1 MSEIERHRSFF
12 CANSPVFANAGTW
25 ALVWNIFW
33 STQIAKFL
41 RPPFQETMMKKH
53 VFPLLFLVL
62 IFSTSCNKTPDK
74 IISINPNELTAEDQ
88 VKIGEAFQL
97 ALENNPDDF
106 NTLDSLDFP
115 DANAYVSRLFYT
127 MLNTAQVQH
136 RQDFDWSVHILH
148 DDEVR
153 TAFFLPGGHF
163 YVYTGLLKFLDSE
176 SELLG
181 VIGHE
186 LYYVD
191 SDLLVDRIRQ
201 QFGGIMLGDIL
212 LENEVHELP
221 KYAAAMP
228 YLDFESEKVTEADSF
243 SVELICPFL
252 YEPSGLKK
260 ILEKAGLEDKKPLWL
275 QARPAK
281 LETRIEQLN
290 ELTTACGLPGVS
302 NEENYLKFK
311 LEYLP

>member
-1 MSEIERHRSFF
+1 
-12 CANSPVFANAGTW
+12 
-25 ALVWNIFW
+25 
-33 STQIAKFL
+33 
-41 RPPFQETMMKKH
+41 MKKH
-53 VFPLLFLVL
+53 VVKLLVL
-62 IFSTSCNKTPDK
+62 ALALSSSCSKTPDK

-115 DANAYVSRLFYT
+115 EANAYVSRLFYT

-148 DDEVR
+148 NDDVR

-191 SDLLVDRIRQ
+191 SDILVDRIRQ
-201 QFGGIMLGDIL
+201 QYGGIVLGDIL

-243 SVELICPFL
+243 SVDLICPFL
-252 YEPSGLKK
+252 YEPSGLRK

-281 LETRIEQLN
+281 LETRIELLN